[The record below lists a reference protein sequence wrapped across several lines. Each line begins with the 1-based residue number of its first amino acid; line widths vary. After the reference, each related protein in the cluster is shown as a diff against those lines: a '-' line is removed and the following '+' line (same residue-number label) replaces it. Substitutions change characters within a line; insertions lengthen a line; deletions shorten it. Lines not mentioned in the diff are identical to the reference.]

1 MVLSCIWI
9 GMRKN
14 DLIPVCNYAKAYETA
29 WDAHVAF
36 VERGEAEYP
45 FIDSP
50 GSPDVVSLLGGAFAV
65 DTALF
70 AVGDGDVHAAWAF
83 ALTLALEQVPVML
96 CGFGPVYKALRQG
109 LDDGGGRYELVL
121 MQGMAAA
128 LRDRRKRRSLCQ
140 LLSAGCAAWSP
151 FQPGFANEPLDKEA
165 ALYHKTLGML
175 KRHLVVFGLKPY
187 LVPSLE
193 GALMAGSSV
202 SLHSAFLQ
210 EGCLRRLA
218 FEGAPLVEG
227 PLAWMEARSLVS
239 GHLVIEAPDG
249 EYCFGGRR
257 YAVLPL
263 GGT

>member
-1 MVLSCIWI
+1 
-9 GMRKN
+9 MRKN
-14 DLIPVCNYAKAYETA
+14 DLIPVCNYSKAYEDA
-29 WDAHVAF
+29 WNAHVGF
-36 VERGEAEYP
+36 VERGDVEYP
-45 FIDSP
+45 FIEAP
-50 GSPDVVSLLGGAFAV
+50 GSPDVVSVLGEALAA

-70 AVGDGDVHAAWAF
+70 AVGGGDVLAAWAF
-83 ALTLALEQVPVML
+83 ALTLALERIPVML

-109 LDDGGGRYELVL
+109 LDDGGGRYELIL

-128 LRDRRKRRSLCQ
+128 LCDRRKRQGLCR
-140 LLSAGCAAWSP
+140 LLSARCTAWSP
-151 FQPGFANEPLDKEA
+151 FQPGFTNEPLDKEA

-187 LVPSLE
+187 LIPSLE

-210 EGCLRRLA
+210 EDCLRRLA
-218 FEGAPLVEG
+218 YEGAPLVEG
-227 PLAWMEARSLVS
+227 PLAWMHGRAMMP